1 MNLYLIKNTKIV
13 AVVLV
18 SVFFIACSSKNNK
31 ENNVAH
37 TAKPIAVTIA
47 KPTSFTDGSLHFS
60 GRVEASQSATI
71 STRVMGVITMLK
83 VNVGEHVSKG
93 QLLVTINSDEI
104 RAKKAQT
111 EAMIA
116 EVEAAYKNAQK
127 DVERFTNLYK
137 QQSCTAKELDNVM
150 LQYNSVKAKLDG
162 AKQMRNEVN
171 AMLNY
176 TNLTAPFSGMITQ
189 KMASVG
195 SMASPGMPLLT
206 IEQAGELQ
214 INASVPESEITAIK
228 VGKQVDVS
236 VKSANKNFK
245 GVVVLMNASS
255 QFSGGVYNIKIS
267 IPEADKNSLLSG
279 MYADVYLSTST
290 PKENNSNAILIP
302 ASSIVYKNELTGI
315 YTVGSNHTALLRW
328 IRIGK
333 KVGDKVEVLS
343 GLSKDESYI
352 ATADEKLFNG
362 ATVIEKNN

>member
-1 MNLYLIKNTKIV
+1 MNLHLIKNTKIFT
-13 AVVLV
+13 VVFA
-18 SVFFIACSSKNNK
+18 SISFIACSSKNNK
-31 ENNVAH
+31 ENDVAQ
-37 TAKPIAVTIA
+37 TTKPIAVTTA

-93 QLLVTINSDEI
+93 QLLVSINSDEI

-116 EVEAAYKNAQK
+116 EAEAAYKNAQK

-150 LQYNSVKAKLDG
+150 LQYNSIKAKLDG

-176 TNLTAPFSGMITQ
+176 TNLTAPFSGIITQ
-189 KMASVG
+189 KMASAG

-206 IEQAGELQ
+206 IEQAGTLQ
-214 INASVPESEITAIK
+214 INASVPESEITEIK
-228 VGKQVDVS
+228 VGKQVDVN

-245 GVVVLMNASS
+245 GVVALINTSS
-255 QFSGGVYNIKIS
+255 QFTGGLYNIKIS
-267 IPEADKNSLLSG
+267 IPEADKKSLLSG

-290 PKENNSNAILIP
+290 PKEDNSKAILIP
-302 ASSIVYKNELTGI
+302 ASSIEYKNELTGI

-328 IRIGK
+328 VRLGK
-333 KVGDKVEVLS
+333 KVGDKVEILS
-343 GLSKDESYI
+343 GLNKDETYI
-352 ATADEKLFNG
+352 ISADEKLFNG